1 MRVGTVPP
9 MVRHVVCFRWKEG
22 TTPEQVDEV
31 AAALRELPRLIPEI
45 RSFKFGPDMGVNAG
59 NWDSAVVATS
69 TRSTTRTSIAT
80 IWSTS
85 A

>member
-1 MRVGTVPP
+1 

-31 AAALRELPRLIPEI
+31 AAAPREFPGLIPEI
-45 RSFKFGPDMGVNAG
+45 RSFKCRPDLGVHAR
-59 NWDSAVVATS
+59 NWDLAVVPIS
-69 TRSTTRTSIAT
+69 TRPTTRPSIAT
-80 IWSTS
+80 IRCTS